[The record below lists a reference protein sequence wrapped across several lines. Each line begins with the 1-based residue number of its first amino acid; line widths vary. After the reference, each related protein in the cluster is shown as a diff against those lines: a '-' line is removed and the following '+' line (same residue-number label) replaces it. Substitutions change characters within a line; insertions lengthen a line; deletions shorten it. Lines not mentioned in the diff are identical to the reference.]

1 MDVTLISNQRRPG
14 VGRRP
19 VAENRRAWLP
29 QQARFCPV
37 VEDASRAGFLVY
49 PPLHDDEVLQARRL
63 REDQLRFTFAV
74 TGDDNTSRPL
84 WTMDLTMAA
93 GTGGLDSYDLRF
105 AADELD
111 LNQEQVISQ
120 LGALTTNLNGPPGA
134 VGLRGAFDFVT
145 PEGWDTFYTGIFNEL
160 APPHV
165 PVMTARIETD
175 WYSQATEFRHVL
187 DVGQTLS
194 VSGTSPIGQV
204 VFAPREPVALIDASE
219 SDTARFTEAQQQYWS
234 DRGSKERA
242 TNFGTLYTYHYRDL
256 QKEHQGDE
264 PTD

>member
-1 MDVTLISNQRRPG
+1 MDVTLIPNQRRPG

-49 PPLHDDEVLQARRL
+49 PALHDHEVFQARRL
-63 REDQLRFTFAV
+63 REDRLRFTLAL
-74 TGDDNTSRPL
+74 TGADATTHPL
-84 WTMDLTMAA
+84 WTLDLTMAA
-93 GTGGLDSYDLRF
+93 GSGGLDAYDVRF
-105 AADELD
+105 IADETDLD
-111 LNQEQVISQ
+111 QEQIIGQ
-120 LGALTTNLNGPPGA
+120 LEALTTNLNGPPGA
-134 VGLRGAFDFVT
+134 VGLRGSYDFVT
-145 PEGWDTFYTGIFNEL
+145 PQGWDTFYLGILNEL

-165 PVMTARIETD
+165 PVMSARIETD

-194 VSGTSPIGQV
+194 VAGTSPIGQV
-204 VFAPREPVALIDASE
+204 IFAPRDDITLIDASE
-219 SDTARFTEAQQQYWS
+219 ADTARFAEVQQQYWS
-234 DRGSKERA
+234 ERAEKERA

-256 QKEHQGDE
+256 QKERRGPQS
-264 PTD
+264 PA